1 MDENTIKTASKAQ
14 LRALCK
20 QHGIQ
25 YSKLTNDGMR
35 GALRK
40 LIKPDNYVRERMSDP
55 VVIEVVRKVTAPSVL
70 DLLKLIPVGDT
81 FSAKEIAK
89 RTGATEQSVRTI
101 IQSCNST
108 APSNARFHKSGLR
121 FEVKRGADEVRRV
134 K

>member
-1 MDENTIKTASKAQ
+1 MDDNTIKTASKAD
-14 LRALCK
+14 LRRLCK
-20 QHGIQ
+20 ANGIS

-40 LIKPDNYVRERMSDP
+40 LIKPDNYARERMSDP

-108 APSNARFHKSGLR
+108 APSNTRFHKTGLR
-121 FEVKRGADEVRRV
+121 FEVSRGSDSVVRC